1 MYAGLDECSPA
12 ENEVLVRLGLRHTG
26 SRELAAGSSSIL
38 NWIAQE
44 GISHLAVHF
53 DVDAMRP
60 QSFRRFYSTSLMLER
75 ASLSGVP
82 RGRLEPDH
90 VVQLLQDVAGA
101 CDIVGLALTEYM
113 SWDAIQT
120 WRLLSRLPLIGP

>member
-38 NWIAQE
+38 NWTAQE
-44 GISHLAVHF
+44 DIGHLAVHF

-75 ASLSGVP
+75 ASFQAFHADALSPIMLCSFSRTLQGLVTSLDSP
-82 RGRLEPDH
+82 SQNTCPGMPSKRG
-90 VVQLLQDVAGA
+90 G
-101 CDIVGLALTEYM
+101 C
-113 SWDAIQT
+113 
-120 WRLLSRLPLIGP
+120 